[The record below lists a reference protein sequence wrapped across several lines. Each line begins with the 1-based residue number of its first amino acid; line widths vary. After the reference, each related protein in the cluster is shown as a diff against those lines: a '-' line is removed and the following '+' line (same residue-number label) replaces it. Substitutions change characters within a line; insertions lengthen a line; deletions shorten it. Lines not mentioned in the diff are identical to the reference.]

1 MKRSFFI
8 LSKTISNHFK
18 PKHLGNVKKKEY
30 ITNPWSGKPINKKT
44 NINNNKVQNI
54 LPEVINNYF
63 K

>member
-1 MKRSFFI
+1 MKRSFFT

-30 ITNPWSGKPINKKT
+30 ITNPWSGKPINKKK
-44 NINNNKVQNI
+44 NINNNRVQNI